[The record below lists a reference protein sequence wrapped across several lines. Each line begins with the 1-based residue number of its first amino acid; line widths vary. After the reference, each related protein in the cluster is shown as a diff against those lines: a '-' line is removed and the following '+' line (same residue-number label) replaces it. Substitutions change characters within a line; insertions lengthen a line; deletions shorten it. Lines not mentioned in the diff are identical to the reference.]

1 MRKPLA
7 IIGIILMLTIM
18 AACGGAATPAAST
31 APSSAAPSASASTAT
46 GAAASPVGAP
56 SEVTIQIGTLSNSG
70 ESGTATLTAAG
81 AQTKVV
87 LNITGQP
94 AGADQPA
101 HIHEGNCTTTLN
113 PAPKYPLTDVKDGK
127 SETTV
132 NASLADLISGEYA
145 INVHKSASELT
156 TYVACGD
163 IPKIEANAVTI
174 HLNTLSSSGESGTAT
189 LTAAGNQTKVDVNL
203 TGQPAGADQPSHI
216 HEGTCTKLNPAPKY
230 PLTDIKDGKSETTVN
245 ASLSELTSEPYAINV
260 HKSASEL
267 TTYVACGDLPIIGN
281 HGGAESPAGG
291 AATSPSGSAGSGSP
305 MALMNMP

>member
-1 MRKPLA
+1 MRKVFFA
-7 IIGIILMLTIM
+7 IGILVVLALM
-18 AACGGAATPAAST
+18 AACGGAATPTTSPAA
-31 APSSAAPSASASTAT
+31 SSAAPAASPAASPAA
-46 GAAASPVGAP
+46 GAAASPAGAP
-56 SEVTIQIGTLSNSG
+56 SEVTIKLGTLSNSG

-94 AGADQPA
+94 AGADQPT
-101 HIHEGNCTTTLN
+101 HIHEGNCTTLN

-132 NASLADLISGEYA
+132 NASLSDLLSGEYA
-145 INVHKSASELT
+145 INVHKSASDLA

-163 IPKIEANAVTI
+163 LPKVGPNEVTI
-174 HLNTLSSSGESGTAT
+174 HLNQQSASGESGTAT
-189 LTAAGNQTKVDVNL
+189 LTAAGNQTKVAVNL

-216 HEGTCTKLNPAPKY
+216 HEGNCTTLNPAPKY

-245 ASLSELTSEPYAINV
+245 ASLSELTSENYAINV

-267 TTYVACGDLPIIGN
+267 TTYVACGDLPIIGA
-281 HGGAESPAGG
+281 HGGSTASPAGG
-291 AATSPSGSAGSGSP
+291 ATSSSP
-305 MALMNMP
+305 MAPMTMP